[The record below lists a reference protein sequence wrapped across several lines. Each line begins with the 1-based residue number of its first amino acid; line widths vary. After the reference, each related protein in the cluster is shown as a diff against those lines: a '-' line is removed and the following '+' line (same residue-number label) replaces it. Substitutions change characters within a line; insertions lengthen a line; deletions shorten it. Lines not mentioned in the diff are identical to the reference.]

1 MFLIRKTTG
10 IQSESLKTC
19 AKYLISSI
27 QKDLTE
33 LLNDGN
39 ELVYIDYGQLDL
51 ESLNCPRERI
61 GLEIRVELENV
72 DLKLLSSV
80 FSSFIIYNTD
90 PDTVNKMSKLYPD
103 SRFYIG
109 DAENPDYEQLLNRGL
124 NLILDDSH
132 LDDLGFFTKLFMV
145 NTSSDR
151 PDKLY
156 PTVVVDEHGLGLGLC
171 YSSLESIQEA
181 IKLKRG
187 VYHSRKRVILF

>member
-1 MFLIRKTTG
+1 MFLIRKTAET
-10 IQSESLKTC
+10 QSENLKTC
-19 AKYLISSI
+19 AKYLISSS
-27 QKDLTE
+27 QQTLKE
-33 LLNDGN
+33 LLNEGN
-39 ELVYIDYGQLDL
+39 ELVYIDHDQLDL
-51 ESLNCPRERI
+51 GKLNYPKERI
-61 GLEIRVELENV
+61 GLEIRVDMETV

-90 PDTVNKMSKLYPD
+90 SEKVYKISLLYPD

-109 DAENPDYEQLLNRGL
+109 DAEKKDYEQLLNRGF
-124 NLILDDSH
+124 NLVLDDCH
-132 LDDLGFFTKLFMV
+132 LDDIGFFTKLFMI

-156 PTVVVDEHGLGLGLC
+156 PTVVVDEHGIGLGLC

-187 VYHSRKRVILF
+187 VYHSRKRVS